1 MGSVKIQAGRALN
14 IIRTDNADIPF
25 PIVNSTGTST
35 AVVANNLVDGTK
47 NFVTL
52 NVCPGDIV
60 YNLTTGLAATV
71 TSYPLVASPDRFQLN
86 ANIFL
91 AAGNSYV
98 IYQSGAMA
106 GGGSNFGC
114 VLYVGGVG
122 DVRVLTIDQDDVT
135 FFGVQTGTFM
145 PVQVVKVFATG
156 TSATNIVAL
165 W

>member
-1 MGSVKIQAGRALN
+1 
-14 IIRTDNADIPF
+14 
-25 PIVNSTGTST
+25 
-35 AVVANNLVDGTK
+35 
-47 NFVTL
+47 
-52 NVCPGDIV
+52 
-60 YNLTTGLAATV
+60 
-71 TSYPLVASPDRFQLN
+71 
-86 ANIFL
+86 
-91 AAGNSYV
+91 
-98 IYQSGAMA
+98 MA

-114 VLYVGGVG
+114 VLYVGGIG